1 MDCNTDETD
10 DVEVADA
17 AEDDEGER
25 ARLVEDAVA
34 AWDGGSEEMECW

>member
-1 MDCNTDETD
+1 MRRGILEVGIDCKIDDTD

-25 ARLVEDAVA
+25 ARLVEDKA
-34 AWDGGSEEMECW
+34 AWG

>member
-1 MDCNTDETD
+1 MDCKIDDTD

-25 ARLVEDAVA
+25 ARLVEDEVA
-34 AWDGGSEEMECW
+34 WGGGSEEMDC